1 MPAYHLAQ
9 INIARMLAPIDDT
22 IMAEFVA
29 QLAPVNALA
38 DASPG
43 FVWRLQTESGDAT
56 NIKVYGDDMIIVN
69 QTVWESAEAL
79 REFVYKS
86 AHYGALRDR
95 KRWFEKFDGP
105 YYAMWW
111 VPAGQLPCIEEGK
124 ERLDYLR
131 QHGDSAYAFSFKR
144 IFPAPI
150 VEERSSAHEQRT
162 AALGDDLGAT
172 SPS

>member
-1 MPAYHLAQ
+1 
-9 INIARMLAPIDDT
+9 
-22 IMAEFVA
+22 MAEFVA

-56 NIKVYGDDMIIVN
+56 SIKVYEDDMIIVN
-69 QTVWESAEAL
+69 LTVWESAESL
-79 REFVYKS
+79 RDFVYQS
-86 AHYGALRDR
+86 THYGVLRDR

-111 VPAGQLPCIEEGK
+111 VPAGQLPSIEEGK

-131 QHGDSAYAFSFKR
+131 QHGDSEYAFSFKHV
-144 IFPAPI
+144 FPRPI
-150 VEERSSAHEQRT
+150 VDKQGFVPKQQTDIRGDGTVESSP
-162 AALGDDLGAT
+162 L
-172 SPS
+172 